1 MQQVKVNVRG
11 MNCNHC
17 KINVETG
24 LKKLPGIEVALADI
38 VNGEVTLK
46 GSQIDLARVK
56 SIVENLGYL
65 YDGEI
70 K

>member
-1 MQQVKVNVRG
+1 MQEVKVNVKG

-24 LKKLPGIEVALADI
+24 LKKLPGIDIALADI
-38 VNGEVTLK
+38 VNSEVTLK
-46 GSQIDLARVK
+46 GNQIDLARVK
-56 SIVENLGYL
+56 SVVEDLGYL
-65 YDGEI
+65 YNGEI